1 MTADPVT
8 TRYTEALFNL
18 ARSEGV
24 LDQVERDVDRLASE
38 LQRLAVGGRV
48 FDARLPTEARRREIE
63 PVLTGMHRLTRSFV
77 NLLFDK
83 RREDVLRSLGAA
95 FRARALAERNTVEG
109 VVQSARPLDAA
120 EVARLAT
127 AFGLRLGKTVLLE
140 NEIRPELIGGACVIV
155 GSKMLDG
162 SVQGRLDGLR
172 KRMDDAPLPVQG

>member
-18 ARSEGV
+18 ARSGGV
-24 LDQVERDVDRLASE
+24 IDQVERDVVRLASE
-38 LQRLAVGGRV
+38 LRKPALGRV
-48 FDARLPTEARRREIE
+48 FDARLSVEVRRQQIT
-63 PVLTGMHRLTRSFV
+63 PVLTGMHRLTTSFV

-83 RREDVLRSLGAA
+83 RREEVLLSVGAA

-120 EVARLAT
+120 AVGRLAT
-127 AFGLRLGKTVLLE
+127 SVGARLGKTVLLD
-140 NEIRPELIGGACVIV
+140 NETRPELIGGVRVIV

-172 KRMDDAPLPVQG
+172 KRMEDAPLPSQG